1 MAKTALYQKYRSTT
15 FDEVIGQEYI
25 VRSIRNAVHEGK
37 IGHAY
42 LFCGPRGTG
51 KTTMARLLAK
61 SVNCENQN
69 EAPCGHCENCI
80 AAANGTHPDIIEI
93 NAANETHVEDIRDL
107 IERSRLAPMQGLH
120 KIYIIDEVHQLS
132 SAASSAL
139 LKTLEEPPENVIFIL
154 ATTDPQKLLP
164 TIISRCQRYDF
175 SKVRKDQIKDHLLDI
190 ADKENIRMEPSAAEM
205 IAVLSDG
212 GMRDALSIM
221 DQCAAYTNDDITE
234 EALDRI
240 YGLTGP
246 DEKISMIQ
254 MILDRN
260 LAEIVRK
267 VRTYEQQGIDFQKY
281 TDGMIDI
288 LKETA
293 VYSATEEESL
303 LKTINPEQAKKLGET
318 CSGKTCMHVAEKLL
332 ESKERYRLSIS
343 ASSCFEV
350 TMLSLAMESDN
361 EPVQKTVSKTTS
373 ADRKKDIYINKEKEA
388 PAPAAEETP
397 EKEISVIKEPEKLS
411 DSFVV
416 SLLVQCNKSEKAA
429 AEEKMQKLSLYR
441 GLEDRKCSSLL
452 EGTVVGA
459 SGADC
464 LILTAS
470 NQSVCNRINDP
481 QMNEELYYFIK
492 EKLDIDK
499 MIFALKPEDFRQAA
513 GEYVRLRKTGNLP
526 EKFDIVRYR
535 KDEVKEKTIEEKVV
549 DLFGKDMVEI
559 IGG

>member
-1 MAKTALYQKYRSTT
+1 MAKTALYQKYRSAT

-25 VRSIRNAVHEGK
+25 VRSIKNAVREGK

-61 SVNCENQN
+61 SVNCENPT

-120 KIYIIDEVHQLS
+120 KVYIIDEVHQLS

-175 SKVRKDQIKDHLLDI
+175 SKVRKDQIRDHLLNI
-190 ADKENIRMEPSAAEM
+190 AEKENIKMEPKAAEM

-221 DQCAAYTNDDITE
+221 DQCASYTSDDITE
-234 EALDRI
+234 AAIDRI

-246 DEKISMIQ
+246 EEKISMIR
-254 MILDRN
+254 MVLERN
-260 LAEIVRK
+260 LAEIIGK
-267 VRTYEQQGIDFQKY
+267 VQAYEQQGIDLQKY

-288 LKETA
+288 LKDTVIYAYTKDENLLKVLNA
-293 VYSATEEESL
+293 EQAESL
-303 LKTINPEQAKKLGET
+303 SAACDPI
-318 CSGKTCMHVAEKLL
+318 TCMHISEKLL
-332 ESKERYRLSIS
+332 ESKERYRLSVS

-350 TMLSLAMESDN
+350 TMLSLAVDTDQAVEKQPVTVVNHTAAKETKQS
-361 EPVQKTVSKTTS
+361 EPVSVP
-373 ADRKKDIYINKEKEA
+373 EKSET
-388 PAPAAEETP
+388 PAAEEVKP
-397 EKEISVIKEPEKLS
+397 EIKPQDKLS
-411 DSFVV
+411 DDFIV
-416 SLLVQCNKSEKAA
+416 SLLVQCNKAEKAL
-429 AEEKMQKLSLYR
+429 AEEKMRQISDIK
-441 GLEDRKCSSLL
+441 GLEYKKYTTLL
-452 EGTVVGA
+452 EGLNIAACGE
-459 SGADC
+459 DC
-464 LILTAS
+464 ILLTS
-470 NQSVCNRINDP
+470 PNQSVCNRVNDP
-481 QMNEELYYFIK
+481 VMNEELYYFVK
-492 EKLDIDK
+492 ENINLDK
-499 MIFALKPEDFRQAA
+499 MIYALTPDDFRQAA
-513 GEYVRLRKTGNLP
+513 GRFMQLRKEGNLP
-526 EKFDIVRYR
+526 EKFNVVRYQ
-535 KDEVKEKTIEEKVV
+535 KEIVKEKTPEEKVIE
-549 DLFGKDMVEI
+549 LFGPDMVEI
-559 IGG
+559 VGG